1 MSTQFSVGPTRDI
14 QAGDTPD
21 LNDGLLSR
29 PQAAE
34 NIARGTACYLSGG
47 NVTIATEATSNDG
60 RAGFV
65 PIESVDNSGGSA
77 GDTEMSGV
85 VSPQRVALL
94 VGDDTVLTTLRPG
107 EYVKISDVAGQ
118 VTNMLTTEVAGFRF
132 ARYLGKEAALLDR
145 DPVTPFDETLT
156 PGVVPDQTLTVAIG
170 ATAVAWFQLV
180 EAQGVITLP

>member
-34 NIARGTACYLSGG
+34 NIARGTACYLSAG
-47 NVTIATEATSNDG
+47 NVTIATAATSNDG
-60 RAGFV
+60 RAPFV
-65 PIESVDNSGGSA
+65 PIESVDNSGGAA

-85 VSPQRVALL
+85 AAPQRVALT
-94 VGDDTVLTTLRPG
+94 VGDSVVISTLRPG
-107 EYVKISDVAGQ
+107 EYVKISDTAGQ
-118 VTNMLTTEVAGFRF
+118 VTNMLTTEVAGFRY

-156 PGVVPDQTLTVAIG
+156 PGVVPDQTLVVAAA

-180 EAQGVITLP
+180 EAQGTVTLP